1 MTVADEEDDHTDEP
15 ALISTSSGVPLW
27 KLIKKGALIS
37 RIGFW
42 GILYYNYNQEPPK
55 K

>member
-27 KLIKKGALIS
+27 KQE
-37 RIGFW
+37 RGF
-42 GILYYNYNQEPPK
+42 NK
-55 K
+55 